1 MHTDYGLQKCSKV
14 TPQAPARSQW
24 PHSLLPSTFVDRL
37 SWILWCHRAWPF
49 SCLQGHQSTS
59 ISKFS
64 QPQSWD
70 RDAKILIYL
79 VKSSIPVQ
87 YISDTKW
94 KTKATVQAGKVT
106 GYKYRAPLLGYHKNL
121 WTSVP
126 KRFSHLT
133 TRSSL
138 SYQVVLAGLC
148 PKKGSERFYNPV
160 TKSV

>member
-1 MHTDYGLQKCSKV
+1 MGLKS
-14 TPQAPARSQW
+14 APRSSPGPLRGLSGHIPSCRPLLW
-24 PHSLLPSTFVDRL
+24 TGCRGYSGATELDPSLV
-37 SWILWCHRAWPF
+37 W
-49 SCLQGHQSTS
+49 QGHQSTS

-79 VKSSIPVQ
+79 AKSSITVQ
-87 YISDTKW
+87 YISDPKW